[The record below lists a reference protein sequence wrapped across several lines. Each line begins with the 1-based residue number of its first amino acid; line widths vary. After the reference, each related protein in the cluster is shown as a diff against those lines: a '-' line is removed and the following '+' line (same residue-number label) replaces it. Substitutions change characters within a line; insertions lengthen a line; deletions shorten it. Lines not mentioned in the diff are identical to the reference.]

1 MPEKMVFVHER
12 PSAEA
17 CVLEVKSIHDQY
29 ADASYSDFV
38 EAPANSAIYTEYYH
52 YSFFEALRAELEC
65 SAKSGECSA
74 ILDLACGNAIL
85 GRKLLAQILSP
96 SAAAGVRVT
105 AVDASEAMLKEARRL
120 CAAEALESSFTF
132 VHSNVGSLPVDLGL
146 FDCVIS
152 GFFFGHANSK
162 EQLCLFF
169 ANIAKHL
176 KPGGSTRHIIPAPI
190 NEQSVPDGFVERALL
205 PLTHTD
211 GTTREIELFDY
222 HWQAE
227 TYRSAV
233 KDAGLV
239 EFCYERA
246 AISAKGCS
254 EMGLSEDTLHV
265 RVVLLSA
272 KKPL

>member
-1 MPEKMVFVHER
+1 M
-12 PSAEA
+12 
-17 CVLEVKSIHDQY
+17 
-29 ADASYSDFV
+29 
-38 EAPANSAIYTEYYH
+38 
-52 YSFFEALRAELEC
+52 
-65 SAKSGECSA
+65 
-74 ILDLACGNAIL
+74 
-85 GRKLLAQILSP
+85 
-96 SAAAGVRVT
+96 
-105 AVDASEAMLKEARRL
+105 
-120 CAAEALESSFTF
+120 
-132 VHSNVGSLPVDLGL
+132 
-146 FDCVIS
+146 
-152 GFFFGHANSK
+152 
-162 EQLCLFF
+162 CLFF

-176 KPGGSTRHIIPAPI
+176 KPEGSTRHIIPAPI

-265 RVVLLSA
+265 PMVLLSA